1 MTVYL
6 ILGYVW
12 VVDFLLLEL
21 TADPNVIIIII
32 MSANQGKQYSLVVSA
47 G

>member
-6 ILGYVW
+6 ILGYFW
-12 VVDFLLLEL
+12 AVDFLLLEL
-21 TADPNVIIIII
+21 TADPNVIIII